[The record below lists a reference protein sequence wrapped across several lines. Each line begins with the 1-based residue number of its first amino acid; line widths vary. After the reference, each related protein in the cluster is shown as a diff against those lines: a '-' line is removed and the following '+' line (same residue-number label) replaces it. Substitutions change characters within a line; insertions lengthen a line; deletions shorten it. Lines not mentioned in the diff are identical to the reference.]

1 MEQIDVK
8 MENVEFLRVLTYLI
22 DHQHKVRNAVAHGRI
37 KAERASTTRNQLGAG
52 DRIRETWQFCRSE
65 RNDLSV
71 SILTT
76 QRVAGSISSSMLAGI
91 CRHFILAVVV
101 VAIVMVVV
109 CSIAHI
115 KASTR
120 MVPVPISFADS
131 NSNAADSDIGA
142 FRDDH
147 WFVADVQRTGKCRHS
162 QKRNKKKG
170 KHTSL
175 HDVLLR

>member
-1 MEQIDVK
+1 
-8 MENVEFLRVLTYLI
+8 
-22 DHQHKVRNAVAHGRI
+22 
-37 KAERASTTRNQLGAG
+37 
-52 DRIRETWQFCRSE
+52 
-65 RNDLSV
+65 
-71 SILTT
+71 
-76 QRVAGSISSSMLAGI
+76 MLAGI
-91 CRHFILAVVV
+91 RRHFILAVVV

-115 KASTR
+115 KASAR
-120 MVPVPISFADS
+120 MVPVPMSFADS

-147 WFVADVQRTGKCRHS
+147 WFVADVQRTGKYRHR

-175 HDVLLR
+175 HDVLLDETLAVPMLGRMRPWYSCSLYRIDQFCSRDFA